1 MSQQPSPQERLACL
15 QPAPQSPPPMG
26 GSQAPDE
33 TEQERFTDV
42 GNARRL
48 VRDHGQ
54 DLRWVPTWS
63 TWLAWDQK
71 RWRPDTKG
79 EVVQRAKRVA
89 AALWEEAAAAN
100 DSERR
105 KQAGRW
111 AMQSESAQ
119 RIEAMIRLARTEP
132 GIPVEAGELDAD
144 PWLLN
149 TTTGTLDLRTGQLQ
163 PHRRSDLIT
172 KITAAGYNSTAECP
186 AWERFLE
193 QVVPDE
199 DVRSFLQRAVGYA
212 LTGLTNEHALFFF
225 HGAGANGKS
234 TFLRTLLTV
243 LGDYGRQAEPDLL
256 LAKRDAHPT
265 GVADLFGARLVVSSE
280 IEDGR
285 RLAEGTVK
293 QLTGGDVLKAR
304 FMRQDFFEFSPTHTL
319 FLAANHRPVVRG
331 TDHAIWRRLHLVPF
345 TVTIPAED
353 QDIALGERLKG
364 EMAGVLRWAV
374 AGCLEWRAR
383 GLASPLAVQL
393 ATSSY
398 RADMDQL
405 GAFIDERCVV
415 LDGAVVPAAQL
426 YEAYQTWTHE
436 NGERVTTQREL
447 GVALSERGFDR
458 RKHGSKR
465 RWHWFGIGLQ
475 AEAEPMNPPDPESRL
490 SA

>member
-1 MSQQPSPQERLACL
+1 MNRQLSPKERLAYL
-15 QPAPQSPPPMG
+15 QPAPEVGESNRTDHIG
-26 GSQAPDE
+26 
-33 TEQERFTDV
+33 QERFTDV

-54 DLRWVPTWS
+54 DLQWVPTWC
-63 TWLAWDQK
+63 TWLAWDGK
-71 RWRPDTKG
+71 RWRRDTKG

-89 AALWEEAAAAN
+89 AALWEEAAAEI

-105 KQAGRW
+105 KQAGKW

-132 GIPVEAGELDAD
+132 GVPVEANELDAD

-149 TTTGTLDLRTGQLQ
+149 TPTGTLNLRTGQLQ
-163 PHRRSDLIT
+163 PHARSDLIT
-172 KITAAGYNSTAECP
+172 KITTAGYSLSAECCT
-186 AWERFLE
+186 WERFLE
-193 QVVPDE
+193 QVIPDE
-199 DVRSFLQRAVGYA
+199 DVRSFLRRAVGYA
-212 LTGLTNEHALFFF
+212 LTGLTSEHVLFFL

-265 GVADLFGARLVVSSE
+265 GVADLLGARLVVSSE

-319 FLAANHRPVVRG
+319 FLAANHRPVVHG
-331 TDHAIWRRLHLVPF
+331 TDHAIWRRLQLVPF
-345 TVTIPAED
+345 TVTIPTED
-353 QDIALGERLKG
+353 QDILLGERLKE
-364 EMAGVLRWAV
+364 EMVGVLRWAV
-374 AGCLEWRAR
+374 RGCLEWQTG

-415 LDGAVVPAAQL
+415 LESAVVPATQI
-426 YEAYQTWTHE
+426 YEAYQAWAHE
-436 NGERVTTQREL
+436 TGERATTQREL
-447 GVALSERGFDR
+447 GVALSERGYDR
-458 RKHGSKR
+458 RKHGAKR

-475 AEAEPMNPPDPESRL
+475 AGCEPMNPPDPESRL
-490 SA
+490 SV